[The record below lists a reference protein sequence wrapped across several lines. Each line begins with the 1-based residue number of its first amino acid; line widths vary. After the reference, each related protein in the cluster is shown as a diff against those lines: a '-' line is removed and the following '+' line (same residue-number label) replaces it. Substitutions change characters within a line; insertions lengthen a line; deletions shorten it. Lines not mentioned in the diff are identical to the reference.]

1 MLPGHSHPMAG
12 PAPDMTVT
20 TPLILTVSFAHS
32 EPSSLPSRKLLP
44 KDNYDSF

>member
-12 PAPDMTVT
+12 PVPDTAVA

-44 KDNYDSF
+44 KDN